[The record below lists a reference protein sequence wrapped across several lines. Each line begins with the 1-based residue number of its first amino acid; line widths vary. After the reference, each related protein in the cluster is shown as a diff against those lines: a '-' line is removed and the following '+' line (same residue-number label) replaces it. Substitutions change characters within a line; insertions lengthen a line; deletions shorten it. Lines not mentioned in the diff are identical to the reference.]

1 MTLTDLVRL
10 ALEEDLGPGDCTSKA
25 TIGAATRGTAA
36 LRARQDLVL
45 SGIEPAREAF
55 RQRSARWTPLAE
67 DGDELSDGDLVARI
81 EGPLRGILEAERV
94 ALNFLMRLSG
104 VATHTAEIVAASGGL
119 RIVDTR
125 KSTPLL
131 RNLEKA
137 AVRHGGGGNH
147 RFGLFDGVLI
157 KENHILGAGGVTASI
172 QRARRG
178 VHHLL
183 RIQVE
188 VETLAQ
194 LEEAISAGADAV
206 LLDNMGDDAVRA
218 AARLAD
224 GRVLLEASGNM
235 SAARAASL
243 ADSGID
249 QVSMGGL
256 IHQARWVDLSLRVE
270 QAL

>member
-1 MTLTDLVRL
+1 MTLSELVAL
-10 ALEEDLGPGDCTSKA
+10 ALAEDLGPGDRTSEA
-25 TIGAATRGTAA
+25 TIRPEVRATAL

-45 SGIEPAREAF
+45 SGVEAAREAF
-55 RQRSARWTPLAE
+55 RQRGARYVPQAD
-67 DGDELSDGDLVARI
+67 DGDALQDGDPVAPL

-104 VATHTAEIVAASGGL
+104 VATHTAAVVAASGGL
-119 RIVDTR
+119 RVVDTR

-131 RNLEKA
+131 RSLEKA

-157 KENHILGAGGVTASI
+157 KENHIVGAGGVTAAVR
-172 QRARRG
+172 RARSS

-183 RIQVE
+183 KVQVE
-188 VETLAQ
+188 VETLSQ
-194 LEEAISAGADAV
+194 LEEAIAAGVEAV

-224 GRVLLEASGNM
+224 GRVLLEVSGNM
-235 SAARAASL
+235 TAERAARL

-270 QAL
+270 QAS